1 MSARDDLR
9 KRLEKLNRE
18 AMDRPIGLA
27 DAVSGREV
35 VSELGDRAFLISN
48 GLGVRD
54 EPADDLGERL
64 RRALEGGHSPA
75 RRWIARC
82 CGDGPLSPE
91 DLVFFDIETTGLSA
105 TPLFL
110 IGTMAWEAGGLVVRQ
125 YFARDYAEEPGVIS
139 LFLQDIADRRM
150 LVSFNGKSFDVP
162 YVRAR
167 AASTGVPCPID
178 LEHLDLLHV
187 ARRVWGHR
195 LPDCK
200 LQTLERRI
208 CGRRRV
214 GDIPGAEIPAAYHRY
229 VRTGDARQ
237 MVDCLEHN
245 VLDLVT
251 LADLMLRL
259 PPPA

>member
-214 GDIPGAEIPAAYHRY
+214 DDIPGAEIPAAYHRY